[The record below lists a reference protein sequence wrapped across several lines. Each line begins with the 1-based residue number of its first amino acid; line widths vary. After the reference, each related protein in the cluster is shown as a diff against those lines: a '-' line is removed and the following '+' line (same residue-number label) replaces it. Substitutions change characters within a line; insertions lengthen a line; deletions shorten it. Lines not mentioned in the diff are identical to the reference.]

1 MKQLTVFIEN
11 RIGRL
16 EEVTNILTKNNINI
30 VSISLSD
37 TGEYGMLRMLVSQP
51 AEACRALSDA
61 GFSAMLSDV
70 VAVKLIHHFGML
82 NKLTNTI
89 SENGIDIKYMYALNS
104 GENASIV
111 LKTSDDERCK
121 ELLKSTGDY
130 EVLRAVDV
138 YNM

>member
-16 EEVTNILTKNNINI
+16 EQVTDILTKKNINI

-51 AEACRALSDA
+51 AEACAALSDS
-61 GFSAMLSDV
+61 GYSAMLTDV

-82 NKLTNTI
+82 NKLTSTI
-89 SENGIDIKYMYALNS
+89 SENGIDIKYMYALQS
-104 GENASIV
+104 GEDAAIV
-111 LKTSDDERCK
+111 VKTSDDARCK
-121 ELLKSTGDY
+121 ELLKNSGEF

>member
-51 AEACRALSDA
+51 AEACRALSEA

-111 LKTSDDERCK
+111 LKTSDDEHCK
-121 ELLKSTGDY
+121 ELLKSSGDY